1 MKVYGVFKSEMIMP
15 IMHET
20 LIDLYSDINTAKAK
34 CANLNAI
41 NNLPF
46 EEDSYGPINGCEYFV
61 AELEVK

>member
-1 MKVYGVFKSEMIMP
+1 MKVYGLFKQEMFMP

-34 CANLNAI
+34 CVNLNAI

-46 EEDSYGPINGCEYFV
+46 EEDSYGPISGCEYFV